1 LALGA
6 MKRRNKTYC
15 VVLCCPDH
23 AEIQYLERVPTR
35 GMRLRDSRDQEWVV
49 DEALQSGRDTYTV
62 SCVGRPELQNDAR
75 SGKRRDVAAEPLER
89 AATRRDVAAAPL
101 EQAGTRRDVAAEL
114 RELAGKRREIAT
126 ELLELARRSADGVT
140 EQRRKWKNR
149 DYYP

>member
-1 LALGA
+1 

-23 AEIQYLERVPTR
+23 AEIQYLDRVPTR
-35 GMRLRDSRDQEWVV
+35 GTRLRDSRDQEWVV

-75 SGKRRDVAAEPLER
+75 SGTRRDVAAEPLER
-89 AATRRDVAAAPL
+89 
-101 EQAGTRRDVAAEL
+101 AGTRRDVAAEL
-114 RELAGKRREIAT
+114 RELAGKRREIAA
-126 ELLELARRSADGVT
+126 ELLELARRSADGVA